1 MTLKI
6 LERLFVAALVCCL
19 WNGCRSNFHLVLFN
33 NTEDTIIIHRR
44 TLDATPLVVVPGV
57 AGEITGVSTDDF
69 ILETKG
75 RLLHYQF
82 PVAYTFPSAAVP
94 PGYVRRVRRLGPAY
108 YFQLAPD
115 DRIYILRPREP
126 LQETTHAAQPAGF
139 PLLPH

>member
-1 MTLKI
+1 MTPKI
-6 LERLFVAALVCCL
+6 LRRVFAAALACCL
-19 WNGCRSNFHLVLFN
+19 LTGCRSRFHLILFN

-57 AGEITGVSTDDF
+57 SGEITGVSTDDF
-69 ILETKG
+69 ILETRG

-82 PVAYTFPSAAVP
+82 PVAYTYPSAAVP
-94 PGYVRRVRRLGPAY
+94 PGYVRRVRRFGPCF

-115 DRIYILRPREP
+115 ERIYILRQHEP
-126 LQETTHAAQPAGF
+126 LREIPHAAQPAGF